1 MQKEVVIP
9 YHFSTGS
16 IICLET
22 AVMNCHYSLRNSSE
36 EHISRCSILFDDAV
50 STVSTRSLYLLLE
63 QKDSFLSVETGK
75 MCVYEEVVVAY
86 LISWESITV
95 VLTFKN
101 RASYI

>member
-1 MQKEVVIP
+1 M
-9 YHFSTGS
+9 HNFGS
-16 IICLET
+16 LTLEDGI
-22 AVMNCHYSLRNSSE
+22 ARLSRSLRNSSE